1 MEKIIYYK
9 LSNKINNYKKIA
21 SVEERVEKQVEER
34 VEERLEE
41 RVEKQVEE
49 SIKTGNKIITN
60 KSIISEKKAYLQ
72 LLDKIKTSIATSNTA
87 NSNIANSKTNITD
100 LSSTIISIY
109 DNYDKQLLFL
119 HKLLNDTVFDE
130 KKYFIQALR
139 NKLDSYK
146 QQDKKKTYDT
156 YDNFITLE
164 NVIEKLVAYNM
175 RCYYC
180 NSKTLILFKN
190 LRDNYQ
196 WTLDRLNNYD
206 EHSNANTI
214 ICCLKCNLQRRR
226 KNSEKFKFT
235 KQLEHNL
242 LFLKKID

>member
-87 NSNIANSKTNITD
+87 NSNIANSKTNITY

-109 DNYDKQLLFL
+109 DNCDKQLL
-119 HKLLNDTVFDE
+119 
-130 KKYFIQALR
+130 
-139 NKLDSYK
+139 
-146 QQDKKKTYDT
+146 
-156 YDNFITLE
+156 
-164 NVIEKLVAYNM
+164 
-175 RCYYC
+175 C
-180 NSKTLILFKN
+180 
-190 LRDNYQ
+190 
-196 WTLDRLNNYD
+196 
-206 EHSNANTI
+206 
-214 ICCLKCNLQRRR
+214 
-226 KNSEKFKFT
+226 
-235 KQLEHNL
+235 
-242 LFLKKID
+242 

>member
-1 MEKIIYYK
+1 MNKIISYK
-9 LSNKINNYKKIA
+9 LSKKSIYKKIENVENENLEIENK
-21 SVEERVEKQVEER
+21 SVEIENKNVKIENKN
-34 VEERLEE
+34 
-41 RVEKQVEE
+41 
-49 SIKTGNKIITN
+49 KTIVNTT
-60 KSIISEKKAYLQ
+60 SISEKKAYLQ
-72 LLDKIKTSIATSNTA
+72 LLDKIKTSIA
-87 NSNIANSKTNITD
+87 NSNSHIKDI
-100 LSSTIISIY
+100 STSIINIY
-109 DNYDKQLLFL
+109 DNYDKQLLCL
-119 HKLLNDTVFDE
+119 HKLVNNTAFDE
-130 KKYFIQALR
+130 KKYFIQALK

-156 YDNFITLE
+156 YDDFITLE
-164 NVIEKLVAYNM
+164 NIIDKLVAYNM
-175 RCYYC
+175 KCYYC

-190 LRDNYQ
+190 LRDDYQ

-242 LFLKKID
+242 LLLKKID